1 MDKDLEEI
9 LTIATLELGDNKKTL
24 PKLKRIKSK
33 IIEIQSNRLE
43 KLVMPK
49 IADVEEMQKLLGIQK
64 TEIEKLKSLLRET
77 YQFLSD
83 APELNMSNY
92 DIDQVSELNNKM
104 IEAYCNLNYNQSNFS
119 A

>member
-49 IADVEEMQKLLGIQK
+49 IAEIKMQDYERLGDTFIDCK
-64 TEIEKLKSLLRET
+64 N
-77 YQFLSD
+77 D
-83 APELNMSNY
+83 APLTQWRIIAGM
-92 DIDQVSELNNKM
+92 L
-104 IEAYCNLNYNQSNFS
+104 S
-119 A
+119 AEGMMVVKK